1 MSMKKRMDAIIFAL
15 IFAFVLIPVVGIVTF
30 AETADQKPLTTY
42 WTADSSVAQSL
53 REYVEKVTDP
63 TDKENFIP
71 QKPCL
76 IWTEPSPVRRI
87 TLTSIR

>member
-15 IFAFVLIPVVGIVTF
+15 IFAFVLIPVVGIVAF

-53 REYVEKVTDP
+53 GNTWK
-63 TDKENFIP
+63 K
-71 QKPCL
+71 
-76 IWTEPSPVRRI
+76 
-87 TLTSIR
+87 